1 MEYGLIEK
9 LTGLCAAGSTIS
21 AKLGEAAGLILGCTR
36 TDQCS
41 IYLWDD
47 ESSRFVLSTTE
58 GDHASRIETYAE
70 DEGVPG
76 FVSRGYGV
84 VEVYTEAPADT
95 GFKGATDP
103 GLAGFV
109 SACLFPLRDGER
121 LYGVLYLKSR
131 KKTSFT
137 DTERALLNAAATQL
151 VLILK
156 FEEMIESN
164 RAVSGELQE
173 YRVKLKNAEKLIA
186 LGDMAATLAHE
197 IKNPLVSIG
206 GFASR
211 LKRKLGPGSPDI
223 KYVEQMISEIHRLEK
238 VLNGAMSFLKEDV
251 LDLKPHDINDIL
263 EDALG
268 LFDEEFDVHG
278 IRVVKDFFARPLSVM
293 ADREELKIAFDNL
306 IANAI
311 QSMGEGGTLTLST
324 SISDG
329 WVVAEV
335 SDSGCGIDP
344 ARLCE
349 IFNPFYTTKERGTG
363 LGLPITNSIIIRH
376 KGKIDVTSKKGIGA
390 TFVVKLPAAE
400 KTSHSQGV

>member
-1 MEYGLIEK
+1 MGYDVIEK
-9 LTGLCAAGSTIS
+9 LTGLCTAGSALP
-21 AKLGEAAGLILGCTR
+21 AKLSEAAGLILECVR
-36 TDQCS
+36 VDQCS
-41 IYLWDD
+41 IYLWHD
-47 ESSRFVLSTTE
+47 ESSRFVLNTTE
-58 GDHASRIETYAE
+58 GDHTSRIESYAE

-76 FVSRGYGV
+76 FVNKGYGI

-95 GFKGATDP
+95 GFEGATDP

-109 SACLFPLRDGER
+109 SACLLPLRDDHK

-131 KKTSFT
+131 KKTSLT
-137 DTERALLNAAATQL
+137 DTQRALLDAVAAQL
-151 VLILK
+151 VLIFK
-156 FEEMIESN
+156 FEEMLESN
-164 RAVSGELQE
+164 RAVSSELEE
-173 YRVKLKNAEKLIA
+173 YRVRLKNAEKLMV

-238 VLNGAMSFLKEDV
+238 VLNGAMSVVRDDV
-251 LDLKPHDINDIL
+251 LDLKPDDINDIL

-268 LFDEEFDVHG
+268 LFDEEFG
-278 IRVVKDFFARPLSVM
+278 IRGIKLVKDFFAEPLSVM

-311 QSMGEGGTLTLST
+311 QSMDEGGTLTLST

-335 SDSGCGIDP
+335 SDSGGGIDP
-344 ARLCE
+344 GHLCE

-363 LGLPITNSIIIRH
+363 LGLPITNSIIMRH

-400 KTSHSQGV
+400 KSSSC